1 LERKST
7 YKVNTAIENLLCYLW
22 KPVLRGEKEMSARD
36 LSVLISVILIVS
48 MLIIPFPTWLLS
60 ILIILNITLAL
71 LVLLVSMNMT
81 EPLQFSVFPSL
92 LLLLTL
98 YRLGLNVSTT
108 RAILSHGD
116 AGGVVETF
124 GTFVVGGNIVVG
136 LILFLILIIIQFIVI
151 TKGAERVSEV
161 AARFT
166 LDAMPGKQ
174 MSIDADLNAGM
185 ISEQEARERRK
196 KVGREADFYGA
207 MDGASKFVKGDAIA
221 SIIIVLIN
229 LIAGIIIGMLQQG
242 MGLADA
248 AKHFSLLSVGDG
260 IVSQIPAL
268 LISTATGIVVTRAA
282 SEGNLGQE
290 ITSQLLAYPK
300 LLYVAG
306 GTIFLLGLFTPINDL
321 LTIPIAGMLAVGGY
335 MFSKV
340 PKTDKLQLEEMEE
353 ASGADEMKSPES
365 VISLLN
371 VDPIEFE
378 FGYGLIPLAD
388 TNQGGDL
395 LDRIVMIRRQL
406 AIELGLVIPVVRI
419 RDNIQLQPNEYRLK
433 IKGNEMAR
441 GELLLDH
448 YLAMSPGIED
458 DSIEGIDTIEPSF
471 GLPAKWITDGMK
483 ERAEIFGYTV
493 VDPPSV
499 VSTHIT
505 EVIKANAYELLG
517 RQETKQLI
525 DHVKESYP
533 ILIEE
538 VTPNPLSV
546 GEVQKVLSK
555 LLKENVSIRNLPV
568 IFETLADFGKVTT
581 DTDIL
586 AEYVRQALAR
596 QITNQYAS
604 QGETLKVA
612 TLSGKAEK
620 SVADAIQQTEHGN
633 YLALDPSIS
642 QRILESIAKNI
653 EQFSM
658 MEQTPIV
665 LCSPAVR
672 MYVRQLTE
680 RYFPKVPILSYNELE
695 ANVEVQSV
703 GVVNVD

>member
-1 LERKST
+1 MRAKDLI
-7 YKVNTAIENLLCYLW
+7 VLL
-22 KPVLRGEKEMSARD
+22 A
-36 LSVLISVILIVS
+36 VILIVA
-48 MLIIPFPTWLLS
+48 MLIIPLPTWLLS
-60 ILIILNITLAL
+60 LLLIVNISLAL
-71 LVLLVSMNMT
+71 LILLISMNIN

-92 LLLLTL
+92 LLLVTL
-98 YRLGLNVSTT
+98 FRLGLNVSTT
-108 RAILSHGD
+108 RSILSKGD

-124 GTFVVGGNIVVG
+124 GSFVVGGNIIVG
-136 LILFLILIIIQFIVI
+136 LVIFFILVIINFIVI
-151 TKGAERVSEV
+151 TKGSERVSEV

-185 ISEQEARERRK
+185 ISEHEARARREK
-196 KVGREADFYGA
+196 ISSEADFYGS

-221 SIIIVLIN
+221 GIIITLIN
-229 LIAGIIIGMLQQG
+229 LVFGIVIGMMQL
-242 MGLADA
+242 GLPIAEA
-248 AKHFSLLSVGDG
+248 ATRFSLLTVGDG
-260 IVSQIPAL
+260 LVSQIPAL
-268 LISTATGIVVTRAA
+268 LISTATGIVVTRAGA
-282 SEGNLGQE
+282 SSGNLSE
-290 ITSQLLAYPK
+290 DISSQLVSQPK
-300 LLYVAG
+300 MLYVTG
-306 GTIFLLGLFTPINDL
+306 GTIMVLGLFTPIG
-321 LTIPIAGMLAVGGY
+321 IAITLPVGGLLIFAGFK
-335 MFSKV
+335 MTRM
-340 PKTDKLQLEEMEE
+340 PMQDKEQLDELEEEIQ
-353 ASGADEMKSPES
+353 SDELKSPES
-365 VISLLN
+365 VVSLLN

-388 TNQGGDL
+388 SNQGGDL

-448 YLAMSPGIED
+448 YLAMSPGVED
-458 DSIEGIDTIEPSF
+458 DSIEGIDTVEPSF
-471 GLPAKWITDGMK
+471 GLPAKWITDDMK
-483 ERAEIFGYTV
+483 EQAEIFGYTV

-505 EVIKANAYELLG
+505 EVIKANAHELLG

-533 ILIEE
+533 ILVDE

-546 GEVQKVLSK
+546 GEVQKVLAK
-555 LLKENVSIRNLPV
+555 LLRENVSIRNLPI
-568 IFETLADFGKVTT
+568 IFETLADFGKVTS
-581 DTDIL
+581 DTDVL
-586 AEYVRQALAR
+586 TEYVRQALAR
-596 QITNQYAS
+596 QITNQYS
-604 QGETLKVA
+604 VSGQSLKVV
-612 TLSGKAEK
+612 TVSGKIEK
-620 SVADAIQQTEHGN
+620 TIADGVQQTEHGN
-633 YLALDPSIS
+633 YLSIDPTIS
-642 QRILESIAKNI
+642 QSILESIAAQV
-653 EQFSM
+653 EQLSL

-680 RYFPKVPILSYNELE
+680 RYFPQIPILSYNELE

-703 GVVNVD
+703 GVVNID

>member
-1 LERKST
+1 
-7 YKVNTAIENLLCYLW
+7 
-22 KPVLRGEKEMSARD
+22 MSARD
-36 LSVLISVILIVS
+36 FPVLLGVILIVA

-60 ILIILNITLAL
+60 ILIIINISLAL
-71 LVLLVSMNMT
+71 IVLLTSMNMR

-92 LLLLTL
+92 LLILTL
-98 YRLGLNVSTT
+98 FRLGLNVSTT
-108 RAILSHGD
+108 RAILSNGE

-124 GTFVVGGNIVVG
+124 GTFVIGGNLVVG
-136 LILFLILIIIQFIVI
+136 LVVFLILVIIQFIVI
-151 TKGAERVSEV
+151 TKGSERVSEV

-185 ISEQEARERRK
+185 ISEQEARQRRE

-221 SIIIVLIN
+221 GIIIVFIN
-229 LIAGIIIGMLQQG
+229 LIFGIVIGMLQKD
-242 MGLADA
+242 MSISDA
-248 AKHFSLLSVGDG
+248 ASHYSLLTVGDG
-260 IVSQIPAL
+260 LVSQIPAL

-282 SEGNLGQE
+282 SEGNLGTD

-300 LLYVAG
+300 MLYITG
-306 GTIFLLGLFTPINDL
+306 GTIFFLGLFTPISDL
-321 LTIPIAGMLAVGGY
+321 LTLPIAGLLFLGGK
-335 MFSKV
+335 MFSRI
-340 PKTDKLQLEEMEE
+340 PEPDKEHLQELEEEIE
-353 ASGADEMKSPES
+353 TDEMKSPES
-365 VISLLN
+365 VVNLLSI
-371 VDPIEFE
+371 DPIEFE

-448 YLAMSPGIED
+448 YLAMSPGVDD

-471 GLPAKWITDGMK
+471 GLPAKWITEEMK
-483 ERAEIFGYTV
+483 EKAEILGYTV

-525 DHVKESYP
+525 DHLKESYP
-533 ILIEE
+533 ILVEE

-546 GEVQKVLSK
+546 GEVQKVLAK

-568 IFETLADFGKVTT
+568 IFETLADFGKATT
-581 DTDIL
+581 DTDL
-586 AEYVRQALAR
+586 LTEYVRQALAR
-596 QITNQYAS
+596 QITNQYTG
-604 QGETLKVA
+604 QEKTLKVI
-612 TLSGKAEK
+612 TLSGKVEKLIAEG
-620 SVADAIQQTEHGN
+620 VQQTEHGN
-633 YLALDPSIS
+633 YLSLDPTIS
-642 QRILESIAKNI
+642 QQILESIASQI
-653 EQFSM
+653 EQVSLM
-658 MEQTPIV
+658 DQTPVV

-680 RYFPKVPILSYNELE
+680 RYFPQIPILSYNELE

>member
-1 LERKST
+1 
-7 YKVNTAIENLLCYLW
+7 
-22 KPVLRGEKEMSARD
+22 MSARD
-36 LSVLISVILIVS
+36 LSVLASVILIVA
-48 MLIIPFPTWLLS
+48 MLIIPFPSWMLS
-60 ILIILNITLAL
+60 VLIIINISLAL
-71 LVLLVSMNMT
+71 LVLLTSMNMN
-81 EPLQFSVFPSL
+81 EPLQFSIFPSL

-98 YRLGLNVSTT
+98 FRLGLNVSTT
-108 RAILSHGD
+108 RSILSKGE

-124 GTFVVGGNIVVG
+124 GTFVVGGNVLVG
-136 LILFLILIIIQFIVI
+136 LVVFVILIVIQFIVI
-151 TKGAERVSEV
+151 TKGSERVSEV

-185 ISEQEARERRK
+185 ISEHDARHRRDK
-196 KVGREADFYGA
+196 ISREADFYGA

-221 SIIIVLIN
+221 GIVIVMIN
-229 LIAGIIIGMLQQG
+229 LIFGIIIGMTQQG
-242 MGLADA
+242 LPIGEA
-248 AKHFSLLSVGDG
+248 ATRYSLLTVGDG

-282 SEGNLGQE
+282 SEGNLGQD
-290 ITSQLLAYPK
+290 IMKQLLAYPYM
-300 LLYVAG
+300 LYVAAF
-306 GTIFLLGLFTPINDL
+306 TIFMLGVATPIDDI
-321 LTIPIAGMLAVGGY
+321 LTIPIAAAMAFGGY
-335 MFSKV
+335 MLSRT
-340 PKTDKLQLEEMEE
+340 PAESETELAAMEE
-353 ASGADEMKSPES
+353 EVETDEMKSPES
-365 VISLLN
+365 VVNLLN

-448 YLAMSPGIED
+448 YLAMSPGVED

-471 GLPAKWITDGMK
+471 GLPAKWISEDMK
-483 ERAEIFGYTV
+483 EQAEIFGYTV

-505 EVIKANAYELLG
+505 EVIKTNAHELLG

-525 DHVKESYP
+525 DHLQESYP
-533 ILIEE
+533 ILVEE

-546 GEVQKVLSK
+546 GEIQKVLAK
-555 LLKENVSIRNLPV
+555 LLKENVSIRNLPI
-568 IFETLADFGKVTT
+568 IFETLADFSKMSS
-581 DTDIL
+581 DTDLL

-596 QITNQYAS
+596 QITNQFVQDNGS
-604 QGETLKVA
+604 LKVI
-612 TLSGKAEK
+612 TMSGKVEK
-620 SVADAIQQTEHGN
+620 LIADSIQQTEHGN
-633 YLALDPSIS
+633 YLSMDPGES
-642 QRILESIAKNI
+642 QRVLESIASQV
-653 EQFSM
+653 EQLSL
-658 MEQTPIV
+658 MEESPII

-672 MYVRQLTE
+672 MYVRQITE
-680 RYFPKVPILSYNELE
+680 RYFPQVPILSYNELE

>member
-1 LERKST
+1 
-7 YKVNTAIENLLCYLW
+7 
-22 KPVLRGEKEMSARD
+22 MSGRD
-36 LSVLISVILIVS
+36 LSVVVSVILIVA
-48 MLIIPFPTWLLS
+48 MLIIPFPSWLLS
-60 ILIILNITLAL
+60 ILIIMNISLAL
-71 LVLLVSMNMT
+71 LVLLISMNMN
-81 EPLQFSVFPSL
+81 EPLQFSIFPSL

-98 YRLGLNVSTT
+98 FRLGLNVSTT
-108 RAILSHGD
+108 RSILSKGE

-124 GTFVVGGNIVVG
+124 GTFVVGGNVIVGMVV
-136 LILFLILIIIQFIVI
+136 FLILIIIQFIVI
-151 TKGAERVSEV
+151 TKGSERVSEV

-185 ISEQEARERRK
+185 ISEHEARERRE
-196 KVGREADFYGA
+196 KVSREADFYGS
-207 MDGASKFVKGDAIA
+207 MDGASKFVKGDSIA
-221 SIIIVLIN
+221 GIIIVLIN
-229 LIAGIIIGMLQQG
+229 LIFGIVIGMMQQG
-242 MGLADA
+242 LGFADA
-248 AKHFSLLSVGDG
+248 ASRYSLLTVGDG

-282 SEGNLGQE
+282 SEGNLGKD
-290 ITSQLLAYPK
+290 ITSQILAYPK
-300 LLYVAG
+300 MLYVTGA
-306 GTIFLLGLFTPINDL
+306 TIFLLGLFTPISNI
-321 LTIPIAGMLAVGGY
+321 LTFPIAGLFAFGGFMLSRV
-335 MFSKV
+335 KE
-340 PKTDKLQLEEMEE
+340 PDKEQLQEIEEELET
-353 ASGADEMKSPES
+353 DEMKSPES
-365 VISLLN
+365 VVSLLN

-388 TNQGGDL
+388 ANQGGDL

-458 DSIEGIDTIEPSF
+458 DSIDGIDTVEPSF
-471 GLPAKWITDGMK
+471 GLPAKWITEETK
-483 ERAEIFGYTV
+483 EQAEIFGYTV

-505 EVIKANAYELLG
+505 EIIKANAYDLLG

-525 DHVKESYP
+525 DHLKESYP
-533 ILIEE
+533 ILADE

-546 GEVQKVLSK
+546 GEVQKVLAK
-555 LLKENVSIRNLPV
+555 LLKENVSIRNLPI
-568 IFETLADFGKVTT
+568 IFETLADFGKVTS
-581 DTDIL
+581 DTDL
-586 AEYVRQALAR
+586 LTEYVRQALAR
-596 QITNQYAS
+596 QITNQYSA
-604 QGETLKVA
+604 QGDSLKVV
-612 TLSGKAEK
+612 TLSGKIEKLIAEG
-620 SVADAIQQTEHGN
+620 IQQTEHGN
-633 YLALDPSIS
+633 YLSMDPAVS
-642 QRILESIAKNI
+642 QSILESIASQV
-653 EQFSM
+653 EQLSIM
-658 MEQTPIV
+658 DQSPIV

-680 RYFPKVPILSYNELE
+680 RYFPLVPILSYNELE

-703 GVVNVD
+703 GVVNID

>member
-1 LERKST
+1 MPAKD
-7 YKVNTAIENLLCYLW
+7 
-22 KPVLRGEKEMSARD
+22 M
-36 LSVLISVILIVS
+36 SVLLSVILVVA
-48 MLIIPFPTWLLS
+48 MLIIPFPSWLLS
-60 ILIILNITLAL
+60 VLIMINISIAL
-71 LVLLVSMNMT
+71 LVLLNTMNMT

-98 YRLGLNVSTT
+98 FRLALNVSTT
-108 RAILSHGD
+108 RSILSKGE

-124 GTFVVGGNIVVG
+124 GTFVVGGNVIVGMVV
-136 LILFLILIIIQFIVI
+136 FLILIIIQFIVI
-151 TKGAERVSEV
+151 TKGSERVSEV

-185 ISEQEARERRK
+185 ISEQQARERRE
-196 KVGREADFYGA
+196 KVSREADFYGA

-221 SIIIVLIN
+221 GIIIVLIN
-229 LIAGIIIGMLQQG
+229 LIFGIIIGMTQQG
-242 MGLADA
+242 LSIADSA
-248 AKHFSLLSVGDG
+248 VKFSLLTVGDG

-282 SEGNLGQE
+282 SEGNLGADV
-290 ITSQLLAYPK
+290 TTQLMAYPK
-300 LLYVAG
+300 MLYVAG
-306 GTIFLLGLFTPINDL
+306 ATIFLLGLFTPITDI
-321 LTIPIAGMLAVGGY
+321 LTIPIAALMAFAGY
-335 MFSKV
+335 TYSRV
-340 PKTDKLQLEEMEE
+340 PEPDKQLLQEIEEDIQM
-353 ASGADEMKSPES
+353 DEMKSPES
-365 VISLLN
+365 VVNLLN

-448 YLAMSPGIED
+448 YLAMSPGID
-458 DSIEGIDTIEPSF
+458 DESVEGIDTIEPSF
-471 GLPAKWITDGMK
+471 GLPAKWITEEMK
-483 ERAEIFGYTV
+483 EQAEIFGYTV

-505 EVIKANAYELLG
+505 EVIKANAHELLG

-525 DHVKESYP
+525 DHLRESYP
-533 ILIEE
+533 ILVEE
-538 VTPNPLSV
+538 STPNPLSV
-546 GEVQKVLSK
+546 GEVQKVLGK
-555 LLKENVSIRNLPV
+555 LLKENVSIRNLPI
-568 IFETLADFGKVTT
+568 IFETLADYGKVTS
-581 DTDIL
+581 DTELL
-586 AEYVRQALAR
+586 AEYVRQSLAR
-596 QITNQYAS
+596 QITNQYS
-604 QGETLKVA
+604 RNGETLKVI
-612 TLSGKAEK
+612 TLSGRVEKQVAEG
-620 SVADAIQQTEHGN
+620 VQQTEHGN
-633 YLALDPSIS
+633 FLSLDPGIS
-642 QRILESIAKNI
+642 QGILESVANQV
-653 EQFSM
+653 EQLSI
-658 MEQTPIV
+658 MEQTPII

-680 RYFPKVPILSYNELE
+680 RYFSQIPVLSYNELE

-703 GVVNVD
+703 GVVNVE

>member
-1 LERKST
+1 
-7 YKVNTAIENLLCYLW
+7 
-22 KPVLRGEKEMSARD
+22 MSARD
-36 LSVLISVILIVS
+36 LSVLLTVVLIVA
-48 MLIIPFPTWLLS
+48 MLIIPLPSWLLS
-60 ILIILNITLAL
+60 VLIIMNISLAL
-71 LVLLVSMNMT
+71 LVLLTSMNMR
-81 EPLQFSVFPSL
+81 EPLQFSIFPSL

-98 YRLGLNVSTT
+98 FRLGLNVSTT
-108 RAILSHGD
+108 RSILSKGE

-124 GTFVVGGNIVVG
+124 GTFVIGGNVVVG
-136 LILFLILIIIQFIVI
+136 FVVFLILIIIQFVVI

-174 MSIDADLNAGM
+174 MSIDADLNAGI
-185 ISEQEARERRK
+185 ISEQQARERRE
-196 KVGREADFYGA
+196 KVAQEADFYGA

-221 SIIIVLIN
+221 GIIIVLIN
-229 LIAGIIIGMLQQG
+229 MLFGIVIGMVQQG
-242 MGLADA
+242 MDIGEA
-248 AKHFSLLSVGDG
+248 ARRYTLLTVGDG

-282 SEGNLGQE
+282 SDDNLGAD
-290 ITSQLLAYPK
+290 IMRQLFAYPK
-300 LLYVAG
+300 MLYVTA
-306 GTIFLLGLFTPINDL
+306 GTIFLLGLLTPINDL
-321 LTIPIAGMLAVGGY
+321 LTLPIASLLAFGAY
-335 MFSKV
+335 
-340 PKTDKLQLEEMEE
+340 QLTKQAHVSETTPEETEE
-353 ASGADEMKSPES
+353 EIEMDQMKSPES
-365 VISLLN
+365 VVSLLS

-388 TNQGGDL
+388 ANQGGDL

-406 AIELGLVIPVVRI
+406 ALELGIVIPVVRI

-433 IKGNEMAR
+433 IKGNEVAR

-458 DSIEGIDTIEPSF
+458 DSIEGIDTVEPAF
-471 GLPAKWITDGMK
+471 GLPAKWISEEMK
-483 ERAEIFGYTV
+483 ERAEMFGYTV

-505 EVIKANAYELLG
+505 ELLKAHAHELLG

-533 ILIEE
+533 ILVEE

-546 GEVQKVLSK
+546 GDIQKVLAN
-555 LLKENVSIRNLPV
+555 LLREKVSIRNLPV
-568 IFETLADFGKVTT
+568 IFETLADFGRMTT
-581 DTDIL
+581 DPDLLT
-586 AEYVRQALAR
+586 EYVRQALAR
-596 QITNQYAS
+596 QITSQYVVEG
-604 QGETLKVA
+604 QPLRVI
-612 TLSGKAEK
+612 TLSGKVEKMIAEG
-620 SVADAIQQTEHGN
+620 VQQTEHGN
-633 YLALDPSIS
+633 YLALDPVVS
-642 QRILESIAKNI
+642 QAIIEAIAMQI
-653 EQFSM
+653 EQFPFQDQS
-658 MEQTPIV
+658 PIL

-680 RYFPKVPILSYNELE
+680 RYFRHVPVLSYNELE

-703 GVVNVD
+703 GVVNVE